1 MRDLFFSEWRR
12 FSRWALAF
20 ALGQMVLLFLVAR
33 ASNPLDWS
41 YEDQAVLLVL
51 FMLEGFLLAMV
62 QIGGYR
68 KPSQWLW
75 LIHRPLPMRR
85 IFLAMLLAAT
95 ALLACT
101 LLLPV
106 LIWLAA
112 TDAFSSR
119 VVDLRHYVSVLHL
132 LAFSVMAWL
141 CGTLMLLS
149 RSRFVLMALVLP
161 LAFAVQMISV
171 WWLFVPVLICLG
183 WLLLIT
189 LHAFRA
195 DRAMPPERNLIM
207 LATALP
213 LQIGF
218 LLIGFHV
225 GKELI
230 ELVDFLRAPPQRD
243 QIVLEGELPDIERE
257 ASVGM
262 LLRGLSASK
271 DDRAIS
277 WREQL
282 PLMPVKTLWPL
293 LDRFPVR
300 HQFGN
305 LASVWWD
312 QQRGVEWQFSH
323 DDMRFHGRDTRRDEE
338 VGLWGQDGGAQVST
352 PRAYDGVPLID
363 LVATRWYGSDAQT
376 QQQSTLLQ
384 LDAGE
389 QFIARPEP
397 ALDRIWVLSNRAL
410 RALHPQP
417 ADASPLQPP
426 LVDWSLPLPA
436 DVARLAQVDVAGLL
450 DGWLVSLFYFDAYER
465 FYAPWQQLLLVH
477 PDGRVEVLVQRQ
489 AIDDVRILTGSG
501 GSPLLPQEAWWLS
514 PLLHAVAAHIDG
526 LFDRG
531 LTRPPQLEWWSETRQ
546 LYLPAGVLMLLSVV
560 LAAWWLRTA
569 AVNPA
574 RRRLWLSLCLL
585 MGLPALLSLMCLESR
600 APRAP
605 D

>member
-12 FSRWALAF
+12 FSRWALVF
-20 ALGQMVLLFLVAR
+20 AVGQLVLLFLVAR

-41 YEDQAVLLVL
+41 YEDQAALLVL

-75 LIHRPLPMRR
+75 LIHRPLPMRH

-95 ALLACT
+95 ALLACA
-101 LLLPV
+101 LLLPA

-112 TDAFSSR
+112 TDGFSSR
-119 VVDLRHYVSVLHL
+119 IVDVRHYVSLLHL
-132 LAFSVMAWL
+132 LAFAVMAWL

-149 RSRFVLMALVLP
+149 RSRFVLLTLVLP
-161 LAFAVQMISV
+161 LAFAAQLISV

-195 DRAMPPERNLIM
+195 DRAVPPERHLVM

-213 LQIGF
+213 LQLGF
-218 LLIGFHV
+218 LLIGFHF

-230 ELVDFLRAPPQRD
+230 ELADYLRAPPRRD
-243 QIVLEGELPDIERE
+243 QMVLEGELPDLERE

-271 DDRAIS
+271 DDRTLS

-282 PLMPVKTLWPL
+282 PLMPVKTLWPML
-293 LDRFPVR
+293 ERFPVR

-305 LASVWWD
+305 LASFWWD
-312 QQRGVEWQFSH
+312 QQRGIEWQFSH
-323 DDMRFHGRDTRRDEE
+323 DDMRFHGRDPRRDEI
-338 VGLWGQDGGAQVST
+338 VGVWGQDGRAQASAMR
-352 PRAYDGVPLID
+352 PYDSVPL
-363 LVATRWYGSDAQT
+363 LELTATRWFGSDAQT
-376 QQQSTLLQ
+376 QQQATLLQ

-389 QFIARPEP
+389 RFISRPES
-397 ALDRIWVLSNRAL
+397 ALDRLWILSNRAL
-410 RALHPQP
+410 RVFHPR
-417 ADASPLQPP
+417 AANASPLQPP
-426 LVDWSLPLPA
+426 VADWTLPLPD
-436 DVARLAQVDVAGLL
+436 DVTRLAQVDVAGLL

-465 FYAPWQQLLLVH
+465 FYAPWQQVLLVH
-477 PDGRVEVLVQRQ
+477 PDGRVEVLVARQ
-489 AIDDVRILTGSG
+489 PIDDVRILTGSG

-514 PLLHAVAAHIDG
+514 PLLHGFAAHVDA

-531 LTRPPQLEWWSETRQ
+531 LTRPPQVQWWPEARQ
-546 LYLPAGVLMLLSVV
+546 LWLPAGLLMLLSVV

-569 AVNPA
+569 PVTPA
-574 RRRLWLSLCLL
+574 RRRLWLSICLL
-585 MGLPALLSLMCLESR
+585 VGLPALFSLLCLESR
-600 APRAP
+600 EPRAP